1 MPYLIPSES
10 TTVDS
15 PEFIQLVATKPNSGR
30 TVSVTTTSQ
39 TIALMPGTRLIKF
52 AVGTG
57 STVFVRFGSSSITAG
72 TADGAFDDF
81 AVGGFAGWLGVPAGA
96 THMAVVGTA
105 NVTMV
110 MVQA

>member
-10 TTVDS
+10 STVNS
-15 PEFIQLVATKPNSGR
+15 PVFIQLVATKPNSGR

-39 TIALMPGTRLIKF
+39 TIALMPGTRMIKF

-57 STVFVRFGSSSITAG
+57 GTIFVRFGSSSITAG
-72 TADGAFDDF
+72 SADGAFDDF
-81 AVGGFAGWLGVPAGA
+81 VVGGFTGWLGVPDGA
-96 THMAVVGTA
+96 THMAIVSTT
-105 NVTMV
+105 NVTAV